1 MKDIPPLTA
10 LKCFEAAAR
19 LGSVTQAARELHVTH
34 SAVSQQIGSLEHSMG
49 VALFVR
55 EARGLRLTE
64 DGRLYALEIR
74 AALHGIANA
83 TRQAQGRSDD
93 NELVITTLPSF
104 AVHWLL
110 PRLPDFQRLHP
121 HYNVRLHTG
130 LELHDLHRGLAD
142 LGIRMGQGNWPE
154 LTQKKLFN
162 DELLVVAAPS
172 LADGLPCGN
181 DAILNGPLL
190 HSTDA
195 PWSDWCQQTGL
206 DPAALPTPAL
216 TANDSNIVLRA
227 ALLGHGIAL
236 ERRSLVANLL
246 ESGELVQLSPI
257 SAPYP
262 YPYWLVWRP
271 RESLS
276 PKQRHFIEWLNGEV
290 KGYLGRNP

>member
-1 MKDIPPLTA
+1 MKGIPPLTA

-34 SAVSQQIGSLEHSMG
+34 SAVSQQIGSLEQSMG
-49 VALFVR
+49 IALFVR

-64 DGRLYALEIR
+64 EGRLYALEIR
-74 AALHGIANA
+74 VALQGIANA
-83 TRQAQGRSDD
+83 TRQVQGRADD

-110 PRLPDFQRLHP
+110 PRLAHFQQLYP

-130 LELHDLHRGLAD
+130 LELQDLHRGMVD
-142 LGIRMGQGNWPE
+142 FGIRMGQGNWPE

-162 DELLVVAAPS
+162 DELVVVAAPH
-172 LADGLPCGN
+172 LAKHLPSGT
-181 DAILNGPLL
+181 AATLAGPLL

-195 PWSDWCQQTGL
+195 AWSDWCRHAGINP
-206 DPAALPTPAL
+206 DALPPPTL

-236 ERRSLVANLL
+236 ERRSLVADLL
-246 ESGELVQLSPI
+246 QRRELLQLSPI
-257 SAPYP
+257 TAPYP

-276 PKQRHFIEWLNGEV
+276 PKHSHFVEWLNGQV
-290 KGYLGRNP
+290 KTYLGR